1 MNLEPLV
8 VNVTKEKLF
17 LLKMAG
23 KTLFEAIAIGGD
35 TMASERTQLPI
46 QQELVGIYSQ
56 QAR

>member
-8 VNVTKEKLF
+8 VSVIKEKLF
-17 LLKMAG
+17 LLEMAR

-35 TMASERTQLPI
+35 TVASERTQLPI
-46 QQELVGIYSQ
+46 QQELVGMYSQ